1 MPVGGFVPDRQCRTP
16 YRKGESMIL
25 RLIVALATAVASG
38 AVARGQGPSVEE
50 CVIEPIVIGGTVD
63 GEMVVDASV
72 VSDAMPGA
80 ISGDMLSDAPLM
92 PDVTAFDSAIHSSSG
107 CGQAGGCGCAA
118 TPRDYVV
125 FDVLFLDRD
134 NATNNQTILAGGTA
148 GPNPGETIFTTR
160 SLTPTTAPGVRLFVG
175 RHGCDTTGW
184 EVGYWGVYGWYG
196 DAQVDVRKGLA
207 VPGAIGAAVPGWD
220 AANSVRAT
228 WSSSLNVMELNMLAS
243 EFASG
248 HEPCSR
254 WPQRRCRHDTEID
267 WIGGLFW
274 AGLEEQAAL
283 QVAPFT
289 RQPSTSYRVATSS
302 NLFGGQLGF
311 RGRRT
316 WDRFSLE
323 GSLKAGLGGAW
334 LSQSA
339 SPITSSIVPNFDYRP
354 GRSAADTGVG
364 FLSSMNMSMAYRFSD
379 VWGLRV
385 GYNLA
390 WLSGVALAPNQWDF
404 TDTVTSGTGVR
415 GAGGVFLH
423 GANLGLEARW

>member
-1 MPVGGFVPDRQCRTP
+1 M
-16 YRKGESMIL
+16 
-25 RLIVALATAVASG
+25 
-38 AVARGQGPSVEE
+38 ARGQGASVEE
-50 CVIEPIVIGGTVD
+50 CIIEPIVIGGTVD
-63 GEMVVDASV
+63 GEIVVDGSV
-72 VSDAMPGA
+72 VPDALPGDVL
-80 ISGDMLSDAPLM
+80 IDAPTM
-92 PDVTAFDSAIHSSSG
+92 ATDTALKSAIHAPAG
-107 CGQAGGCGCAA
+107 CGHAGGCGCAT
-118 TPRDYVV
+118 TPRGYVV

-134 NATNNQTILAGGTA
+134 NATNNQTILIDGTA
-148 GPNPGETIFTTR
+148 GPQPGATIFTTR

-175 RHGCDTTGW
+175 EHGHDTTGW

-196 DAQVDVRKGLA
+196 DAQADLPKGLA
-207 VPGAIGAAVPGWD
+207 VPGAIGAAVPSWD
-220 AANSVRAT
+220 TANSVRAT
-228 WSSSLNVMELNMLAS
+228 WSSSLNVMELNLLAS
-243 EFASG
+243 DFSSDC
-248 HEPCSR
+248 EPCSR

-283 QVAPFT
+283 QVAPFAD
-289 RQPSTSYRVATSS
+289 QPSTSYRVATSS
-302 NLFGGQLGF
+302 NLFGGQLGL

-323 GSLKAGLGGAW
+323 GGLKAGLGGAW

-339 SPITSSIVPNFDYRP
+339 SPITSSIVPNFDFRP
-354 GRSAADTGVG
+354 GRSAADTGTG

-404 TDTVTSGTGVR
+404 TDTVASGTGVR